1 MKKLRLIL
9 FISLFIFSCQN
20 DEITRAK
27 LNDFSKLFTVSKD
40 NVVEIV
46 SNSEFNNII
55 GYLEHD
61 ISVYTITYNTTYQG
75 KQIIASGMVAFPD
88 TEEGMPMLNFNHGT
102 TSLHSDAPTVDLLQ
116 YSFFSNAAS
125 AGYILVI
132 PDYLGFGSSEDI
144 VHPYYR
150 SDITG
155 QTVVDM
161 LIASKELANLEG
173 YNYNGDVFLSGYSE
187 GGFATMAAHYNIENN
202 NYSNI
207 NLVASAPAAGGY
219 DITGMLNYFL
229 SRETYHVPYYIAYVA
244 IGYKTSYNWDIS
256 LNTIFN
262 EPYASN
268 IPEYFNGK
276 FSGSQ
281 INNVLNDT
289 ISSLFNEKFLNETY
303 SNNDFSIF
311 VDALEDNSLDNWT
324 PRNKMFM
331 YHGSSDITVPYQNSV
346 DTYNRFL
353 SKVSDKSI
361 IEFITLDGKDHS
373 SGSLP
378 YILDIFEK
386 FNALK

>member
-1 MKKLRLIL
+1 MKKLRIIL

-20 DEITRAK
+20 DEVTKVK

-40 NVVEIV
+40 NIVEIV

-55 GYLEHD
+55 EYLEHD
-61 ISVYTITYNTTYQG
+61 ISVYTITYNTIYQG

-132 PDYLGFGSSEDI
+132 PDYIGFGSSEDV

-161 LIASKELANLEG
+161 LIATKELASIEG
-173 YNYNGDVFLSGYSE
+173 FNYNGNVFLSGYSE
-187 GGFATMAAHYNIENN
+187 GGFATMAAHQNIENN

-207 NLVASAPAAGGY
+207 NLIASAPAAGGY

-229 SRETYHVPYYIAYVA
+229 SLETYHVPYYIAYVA

-281 INNVLNDT
+281 INSVLNDT
-289 ISSLFNEKFLNETY
+289 ISSLFNEKFLSETY

-353 SKVSDKSI
+353 SKVSDKSS